1 MITLNENSYK
11 FAMFSIYLK
20 WFKNYPVNK
29 NRTPKCYPWYECIT
43 LHFLHT
49 ASSISL
55 VVACFARDNI
65 FRFWNALVPF
75 FLHTIHQPRT
85 AYSSSRRELENHHHH
100 RSRWLF
106 RVLNQNLSI
115 SVTRGLAR
123 AGRGRATHRRC
134 SDDGRTNGDH
144 QGSVFVQEV
153 GRAANLA
160 RMRRRRRWVMH
171 LI

>member
-123 AGRGRATHRRC
+123 AGPGREPHTEDAVMT
-134 SDDGRTNGDH
+134 DGRSATTKEVCLYRK
-144 QGSVFVQEV
+144 SVARPISRGCGVVVV
-153 GRAANLA
+153 G
-160 RMRRRRRWVMH
+160 
-171 LI
+171 